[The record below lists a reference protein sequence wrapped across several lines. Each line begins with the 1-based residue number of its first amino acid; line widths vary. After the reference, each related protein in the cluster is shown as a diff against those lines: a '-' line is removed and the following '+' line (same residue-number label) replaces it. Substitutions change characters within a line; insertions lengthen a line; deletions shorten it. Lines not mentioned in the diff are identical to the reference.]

1 MDQGLS
7 TGPQSAHAGHGKPEG
22 AARGEALRCA
32 ICARRLGQT
41 LAYVEETGEVPEPR
55 QSWLLCAACN
65 AAVHEQMEQSP
76 VRSPLR
82 LRVAVGLVAAERT
95 PEARREGF
103 GQLSDQAWER
113 FFFWSFVLAFMAHLA
128 VLVFVAALIAHH

>member
-1 MDQGLS
+1 V
-7 TGPQSAHAGHGKPEG
+7 
-22 AARGEALRCA
+22 LRCA

-41 LAYVEETGEVPEPR
+41 LTYVEETGDVPEPR

-65 AAVHEQMEQSP
+65 AAVHEQMAQSP
-76 VRSPLR
+76 IRSPLR

-95 PEARREGF
+95 PEARRARY

-113 FFFWSFVLAFMAHLA
+113 FIFWSFVLAFLAHFA
-128 VLVFVAALIAHH
+128 VMVAVAALVAHH